1 MRKISRRILWIF
13 SRHLFIDKMNPTAHD
28 QTTQQQKQNGRRAV
42 GSSQTW
48 TRYGVLLPSQ
58 QTRKLKEWVL
68 TDEQQQVVN
77 ASGLGHLALTTGFTI
92 DRSLL
97 TAFCERWNNE
107 TNTAHFMGFEMAPSL
122 RDVSYILGIPVTGHV
137 VTAEPIGDEAV
148 NRMCLHYLGQSPG
161 SGEQLCGLIRLTWLY
176 RKFHQLP
183 ENPTIND
190 IAFSTRAYL
199 LYLVG
204 STLFPDTMR
213 GFVSPRYLPLLG
225 DFRRIHEYAWGAA
238 ALAHLYRG
246 LSVAVTPNA
255 TTQFL
260 GSATLLMAWI
270 YEYIPL
276 TQPQQKNQNTLL
288 PRACRWNFGGT
299 TRGQRKKVVEWR
311 KDFEQLQLSDVNWNP
326 YKDINPAIVPGYC
339 IAADNICYSRTW
351 LISFNIKEVYV
362 PDRFNRQFGR
372 EQGRLHQV
380 PMWARRTW
388 SKGKDWRVEYAREIE
403 DFHQLVG
410 CRFIPSMEANINSL
424 PNESV
429 AGQSTARCSRNA
441 SQNFSMMVEDLKNDL
456 PVIDRYLEGQVLP
469 VEVAS
474 FLERVSTMIKTYS
487 PSQSNARKD
496 EAAQS
501 KNVRA
506 KNPRKRARK
515 PLISEDPSSPQDS
528 GVDRYAGA
536 LVPYQASKCDRVV
549 DGTVPLL
556 NRGEVLKEN
565 EVMDP
570 WQMSHLTAESSSS
583 GDSGFPESRRWRR
596 RREESGTPR
605 SNAGVRRSG
614 RMCGQLKMLKHRDG
628 VGAEETNEIL
638 L

>member
-1 MRKISRRILWIF
+1 MSFSSGGPRLLHSPLSRLRLRP
-13 SRHLFIDKMNPTAHD
+13 SPSPQGKGRERRCPNTVQQSNSLRRRRLAVCHLPPLAGEQDKMNPTAHD

-260 GSATLLMAWI
+260 GSATLLM
-270 YEYIPL
+270 
-276 TQPQQKNQNTLL
+276 
-288 PRACRWNFGGT
+288 
-299 TRGQRKKVVEWR
+299 
-311 KDFEQLQLSDVNWNP
+311 VNWNP

>member
-1 MRKISRRILWIF
+1 MDLS
-13 SRHLFIDKMNPTAHD
+13 SQDVV
-28 QTTQQQKQNGRRAV
+28 TQQQKPSGRRPV
-42 GSSQTW
+42 GSSQIW

-68 TDEQQQVVN
+68 IDEQQHLVN
-77 ASGLGHLALTTGFTI
+77 SSGLGHLALTTGFTI

-148 NRMCLHYLGQSPG
+148 KRMCFHYLGESPG
-161 SGEQLCGLIRLTWLY
+161 NGEQLCGLIRLTWLY

-183 ENPTIND
+183 ENPTINE
-190 IAFSTRAYL
+190 IAYSTRAYL

-213 GFVSPRYLPLLG
+213 GFVSPRYLPLLA
-225 DFRRIHEYAWGAA
+225 DFRKIREYAWGAA

-270 YEYIPL
+270 YEYLPL
-276 TQPQQKNQNTLL
+276 TQPQQKNQNTFL
-288 PRACRWNFGGT
+288 PRACRWNFGGA
-299 TRGQRKKVVEWR
+299 TRGQRKKVMEWR
-311 KDFEQLQLSDVNWNP
+311 KVFEQLQFSDVNWNP
-326 YKDINPAIVPGYC
+326 YKDMNPAIIPEYC

-362 PDRFNRQFGR
+362 PDRFARQFGR
-372 EQGRLHQV
+372 EQGRLHGV

-388 SKGKDWRVEYAREIE
+388 SKWKDWRVEYAHEIKE
-403 DFHQLVG
+403 FHQLVG
-410 CRFIPSMEANINSL
+410 CRFTPAETSINLL

-429 AGQSTARCSRNA
+429 TGQDATGHSQSA
-441 SQNFSMMVEDLKNDL
+441 SQNFFSMVEVLKNDL
-456 PVIDRYLEGQVLP
+456 PVIDRYLEGQLLP

-474 FLERVSTMIKTYS
+474 FLERVGMMIKSYS
-487 PSQSNARKD
+487 PPQSSRKKD
-496 EAAQS
+496 QTAQGQS
-501 KNVRA
+501 SIVRS
-506 KNPRKRARK
+506 KNPRKRGK
-515 PLISEDPSSPQDS
+515 PSFFQDPSNPQNSRADRFP
-528 GVDRYAGA
+528 GV
-536 LVPYQASKCDRVV
+536 LVPYQDSSKCDMVL

-556 NRGEVLKEN
+556 NGAEKFKEQG
-565 EVMDP
+565 VMDL
-570 WQMSHLTAESSSS
+570 WQNSHLTTPSSSS
-583 GDSGFPESRRWRR
+583 LDSSSPESRKRR
-596 RREESGTPR
+596 QPDRDEIQIPR
-605 SNAGVRRSG
+605 DTENHRRSG
-614 RMCGQLKMLKHRDG
+614 QLCVQLKMFKHRDG
-628 VGAEETNEIL
+628 VGAEPTNPVFL
-638 L
+638 

>member
-1 MRKISRRILWIF
+1 MDLTSQGQK
-13 SRHLFIDKMNPTAHD
+13 
-28 QTTQQQKQNGRRAV
+28 TQQQKPNGRRAV

-68 TDEQQQVVN
+68 TDEQQQLVN

-107 TNTAHFMGFEMAPSL
+107 TNTAHFVGFEMAPSL

-148 NRMCLHYLGQSPG
+148 NRMCLHYLGENPG

-213 GFVSPRYLPLLG
+213 GFVSPRYLPLLE
-225 DFRRIHEYAWGAA
+225 DFRKIHEYAWGAA

-270 YEYIPL
+270 YEYLPL
-276 TQPQQKNQNTLL
+276 TQPQQKNGNTLL
-288 PRACRWNFGGT
+288 PRACRWNFGGA
-299 TRGQRKKVVEWR
+299 TRGQRKKVLEWR

-326 YKDINPAIVPGYC
+326 YKDINAAIVPGYC

-362 PDRFNRQFGR
+362 PDRFTRQFGR
-372 EQGRLHQV
+372 EQGRLYQV

-388 SKGKDWRVEYAREIE
+388 SKAKDWRVEYAREIE
-403 DFHQLVG
+403 EFHQLVG
-410 CRFIPSMEANINSL
+410 CRFIPSTETNINSL
-424 PNESV
+424 PSESII
-429 AGQSTARCSRNA
+429 AGQSTTGCSQSA
-441 SQNFSMMVEDLKNDL
+441 SQNFSMMVEDLKNEL
-456 PVIDRYLEGQVLP
+456 PVIDGYLEGQVLP
-469 VEVAS
+469 PEVAS
-474 FLERVSTMIKTYS
+474 FLEKVSMMIKIYS
-487 PSQSNARKD
+487 PSQSNPRKD
-496 EAAQS
+496 EAAQNN
-501 KNVRA
+501 NVTGRA
-506 KNPRKRARK
+506 KNPRKRAKK
-515 PLISEDPSSPQDS
+515 PLLFQDPSSPQDS
-528 GVDRYAGA
+528 AVNRYPGVM
-536 LVPYQASKCDRVV
+536 VPYQASSRYGKVL
-549 DGTVPLL
+549 DGAAPLL
-556 NRGEVLKEN
+556 SGGEVFKEH
-565 EVMDP
+565 EMMDP
-570 WQMSHLTAESSSS
+570 WQMSHLTTESSSS
-583 GDSGFPESRRWRR
+583 PDSSSPGSGKRR
-596 RREESGTPR
+596 RQHPDED
-605 SNAGVRRSG
+605 RRN
-614 RMCGQLKMLKHRDG
+614 RRHCVQLKMLKHRDG
-628 VGAEETNEIL
+628 VGAEETNPVFL
-638 L
+638 

>member
-1 MRKISRRILWIF
+1 MFFYTSFVSTGSAQITTSLF
-13 SRHLFIDKMNPTAHD
+13 SLPFCLTIVDVEHLPSFSYRVFQDKMNPSAHD
-28 QTTQQQKQNGRRAV
+28 QTTQQQKPNGRRAV

-148 NRMCLHYLGQSPG
+148 NRMCLHYLGESPG

-225 DFRRIHEYAWGAA
+225 DFRKIHEYAWGAA

-260 GSATLLMAWI
+260 GSATLLM
-270 YEYIPL
+270 
-276 TQPQQKNQNTLL
+276 
-288 PRACRWNFGGT
+288 
-299 TRGQRKKVVEWR
+299 
-311 KDFEQLQLSDVNWNP
+311 VNWNP

-339 IAADNICYSRTW
+339 IAADNICHSRTW

-372 EQGRLHQV
+372 EQGRLYQV

-410 CRFIPSMEANINSL
+410 CRFIPCTEANINSL
-424 PNESV
+424 PSESI
-429 AGQSTARCSRNA
+429 AGQTTTRCSRNA

-469 VEVAS
+469 EEVAS

-487 PSQSNARKD
+487 PPQSNERKD

-515 PLISEDPSSPQDS
+515 PSLSEDPSSPQDC

-536 LVPYQASKCDRVV
+536 LVPYQAGKCDRVL

-556 NRGEVLKEN
+556 NRGEALKEN

-570 WQMSHLTAESSSS
+570 WQMSHLTAESS
-583 GDSGFPESRRWRR
+583 GDSSLPESRSR

-605 SNAGVRRSG
+605 SNQGVRRSG
-614 RMCGQLKMLKHRDG
+614 RMCVQLKMFKHRDG
-628 VGAEETNEIL
+628 VGAEETNPIFL
-638 L
+638 

>member
-1 MRKISRRILWIF
+1 MDLTSQGLK
-13 SRHLFIDKMNPTAHD
+13 
-28 QTTQQQKQNGRRAV
+28 TQQQKPNGRRAV

-68 TDEQQQVVN
+68 TDEQQQLVN

-107 TNTAHFMGFEMAPSL
+107 TNTAHFVGFEMAPSL

-137 VTAEPIGDEAV
+137 VMAEPIGDEAV
-148 NRMCLHYLGQSPG
+148 NRMCLHYLGESPG

-225 DFRRIHEYAWGAA
+225 DFRKIHEYAWGAA

-270 YEYIPL
+270 YEYLPL

-288 PRACRWNFGGT
+288 PRACRWNFGGA

-326 YKDINPAIVPGYC
+326 YKDINPVTVPGYC

-362 PDRFNRQFGR
+362 PDRFTRQFGR
-372 EQGRLHQV
+372 EQSRLHQV

-388 SKGKDWRVEYAREIE
+388 SKAKDWRVEYAREIE
-403 DFHQLVG
+403 EFHQLVG
-410 CRFIPSMEANINSL
+410 CRFIPSVETNINSL
-424 PNESV
+424 PNESF
-429 AGQSTARCSRNA
+429 AAHSTTGCSRNA
-441 SQNFSMMVEDLKNDL
+441 YQNFSMMVEDLKNDL
-456 PVIDRYLEGQVLP
+456 PVMDRYLEGRVLP
-469 VEVAS
+469 PEVAS
-474 FLERVSTMIKTYS
+474 FLEKVSTMIKIYS
-487 PSQSNARKD
+487 PPESSPRAD
-496 EAAQS
+496 EAAQC
-501 KNVRA
+501 KNVAVRA
-506 KNPRKRARK
+506 KNPRKRAKK
-515 PLISEDPSSPQDS
+515 PSLIQDPPSPQDS
-528 GVDRYAGA
+528 GVNMHPGV
-536 LVPYQASKCDRVV
+536 LVPYQASRYDKVL
-549 DGTVPLL
+549 DGTVPLP
-556 NRGEVLKEN
+556 NRREVFKEQ
-565 EVMDP
+565 EMMEP
-570 WQMSHLTAESSSS
+570 WQMSHLTTESSSS
-583 GDSGFPESRRWRR
+583 PDSSSLESRKQRR
-596 RREESGTPR
+596 QHPDEAQPWR
-605 SNAGVRRSG
+605 SNDNMRRS
-614 RMCGQLKMLKHRDG
+614 RRHCVQLKMFKHPDG
-628 VGAEETNEIL
+628 VGAKETNPIFL
-638 L
+638 

>member
-1 MRKISRRILWIF
+1 MIWCQLLYLD
-13 SRHLFIDKMNPTAHD
+13 HLLQKDKMNPTAHD
-28 QTTQQQKQNGRRAV
+28 QTTQQQKPNGRRAV

-58 QTRKLKEWVL
+58 QTRKLKEWIL

-148 NRMCLHYLGQSPG
+148 NRMCLHYLGESPG

-225 DFRRIHEYAWGAA
+225 DFRKIHEYAWGAA

-299 TRGQRKKVVEWR
+299 TRGQRKKVMEWR

-339 IAADNICYSRTW
+339 IAADNICHSRTW

-372 EQGRLHQV
+372 EQGRLYQV

-388 SKGKDWRVEYAREIE
+388 SKGKDWRVEYAREID

-410 CRFIPSMEANINSL
+410 CRFIPSTGANINSL
-424 PNESV
+424 PSESI
-429 AGQSTARCSRNA
+429 AGQSSTRCSRNA

-474 FLERVSTMIKTYS
+474 FLERVSMMIKTYS
-487 PSQSNARKD
+487 PPQSNERKD

-515 PLISEDPSSPQDS
+515 PLVSEDPSSPQDC

-536 LVPYQASKCDRVV
+536 LVPYQASKCDRVL

-556 NRGEVLKEN
+556 NRGEALKEN

-583 GDSGFPESRRWRR
+583 GDSSLPESRRRR
-596 RREESGTPR
+596 CEESGAPR
-605 SNAGVRRSG
+605 SNQGVRRSG
-614 RMCGQLKMLKHRDG
+614 RMCVQLKMLKHRDG
-628 VGAEETNEIL
+628 VGAEETNPIFL
-638 L
+638 

>member
-1 MRKISRRILWIF
+1 MDLAS
-13 SRHLFIDKMNPTAHD
+13 
-28 QTTQQQKQNGRRAV
+28 QGVVTQQQKPSGRRPV
-42 GSSQTW
+42 GSSQIW

-68 TDEQQQVVN
+68 TDEQQQLVN

-148 NRMCLHYLGQSPG
+148 RRMCLHFLGESPG
-161 SGEQLCGLIRLTWLY
+161 NGEQLCGLIRLTWLY

-183 ENPTIND
+183 ENPTINE
-190 IAFSTRAYL
+190 IAYSTRAYL

-213 GFVSPRYLPLLG
+213 GFVSPRYLPLLA
-225 DFRRIHEYAWGAA
+225 DFRKIREYAWGSA

-270 YEYIPL
+270 YEYLPL

-288 PRACRWNFGGT
+288 PRACRWNFGGA
-299 TRGQRKKVVEWR
+299 TRGQRKKVMEWR
-311 KDFEQLQLSDVNWNP
+311 KVFDELQFSDVNWNP
-326 YKDINPAIVPGYC
+326 YKDMNPAIIPEYC

-362 PDRFNRQFGR
+362 PDRFSRQFGR
-372 EQGRLHQV
+372 EQGRLHGV

-388 SKGKDWRVEYAREIE
+388 SKWKDWRVEYAREIE
-403 DFHQLVG
+403 EFHQLVG
-410 CRFIPSMEANINSL
+410 CRFTPAETNINSL
-424 PNESV
+424 PIESITKQDA
-429 AGQSTARCSRNA
+429 AGCSRST
-441 SQNFSMMVEDLKNDL
+441 SQNFSSMVEDLRNDF
-456 PVIDRYLEGQVLP
+456 PVIDRYLEGQLLP

-474 FLERVSTMIKTYS
+474 FLERVGMMIKSYS
-487 PSQSNARKD
+487 PPQSSRKKD
-496 EAAQS
+496 QAGQGQDS
-501 KNVRA
+501 NVRS
-506 KNPRKRARK
+506 KNPRKRGK
-515 PLISEDPSSPQDS
+515 PSFFQDPSSPPNS
-528 GVDRYAGA
+528 RADRFPAV
-536 LVPYQASKCDRVV
+536 LIPYQDSKCDMVL

-556 NRGEVLKEN
+556 DGAEEFKEQG
-565 EVMDP
+565 VMDL
-570 WQMSHLTAESSSS
+570 WQNSHLTTPSCSSLDSSS
-583 GDSGFPESRRWRR
+583 PESRKRR
-596 RREESGTPR
+596 QQDRDEIRLPR
-605 SNAGVRRSG
+605 DTENLRRSG
-614 RMCGQLKMLKHRDG
+614 RLCVQLKMFKHRDG
-628 VGAEETNEIL
+628 VGAEATNPIFL
-638 L
+638 

>member
-1 MRKISRRILWIF
+1 MDLTSQGQK
-13 SRHLFIDKMNPTAHD
+13 
-28 QTTQQQKQNGRRAV
+28 TQQQKPNGRRAV

-68 TDEQQQVVN
+68 TDEQQQLVN

-137 VTAEPIGDEAV
+137 VTSEPIGDEAV
-148 NRMCLHYLGQSPG
+148 NRMCLHYLGESPG
-161 SGEQLCGLIRLTWLY
+161 SGEQLCGLIRLTWLC

-225 DFRRIHEYAWGAA
+225 DFRKIHEYAWGAA

-270 YEYIPL
+270 YEYLPL

-288 PRACRWNFGGT
+288 PRACRWNFGGA
-299 TRGQRKKVVEWR
+299 TRGQRKKVMEWR
-311 KDFEQLQLSDVNWNP
+311 KDFEHLQLSDVNWNP
-326 YKDINPAIVPGYC
+326 YKDINPGIVPGYC
-339 IAADNICYSRTW
+339 VAADNICYYRTW

-362 PDRFNRQFGR
+362 PDRFSRQFGR

-380 PMWARRTW
+380 PLWARRTW
-388 SKGKDWRVEYAREIE
+388 SKAKDWRVEYAREIE
-403 DFHQLVG
+403 EFHQLVG
-410 CRFIPSMEANINSL
+410 CRFIPSVETNINSL
-424 PNESV
+424 PNEFI
-429 AGQSTARCSRNA
+429 AGQGTTGCSRNA

-456 PVIDRYLEGQVLP
+456 PVINRYLEGQVLP
-469 VEVAS
+469 PEVAS
-474 FLERVSTMIKTYS
+474 FLEKVGTMIKTYS
-487 PSQSNARKD
+487 PAQSSPRED
-496 EAAQS
+496 EAAQC
-501 KNVRA
+501 KNVAARA
-506 KNPRKRARK
+506 KNSRKRARK
-515 PLISEDPSSPQDS
+515 PSHLEDPSSPQDS
-528 GVDRYAGA
+528 GVNQYPGA
-536 LVPYQASKCDRVV
+536 LVPYVASSRFANVL
-549 DGTVPLL
+549 DGTVPPPDG
-556 NRGEVLKEN
+556 GESFKEH
-565 EVMDP
+565 EIMEP
-570 WQMSHLTAESSSS
+570 WQMSHMTTESSSS
-583 GDSGFPESRRWRR
+583 PDSSLSGSRDRRQQHPDEAPTRRSNDSLRRSRRHC
-596 RREESGTPR
+596 
-605 SNAGVRRSG
+605 V
-614 RMCGQLKMLKHRDG
+614 QLKMFKHRDG
-628 VGAEETNEIL
+628 VGAEETNPIFL
-638 L
+638 

>member
-1 MRKISRRILWIF
+1 MDLS
-13 SRHLFIDKMNPTAHD
+13 SQD
-28 QTTQQQKQNGRRAV
+28 QTTQQQQKRNGRRVV
-42 GSSQTW
+42 GSSQIW

-68 TDEQQQVVN
+68 TDEQQQLVS

-97 TAFCERWNNE
+97 TAFCERWDNE

-148 NRMCLHYLGQSPG
+148 KRMCCHYLGESPG

-190 IAFSTRAYL
+190 IVFSTRAYL

-225 DFRRIHEYAWGAA
+225 DFGKIHEYAWGAA

-246 LSVAVTPNA
+246 LSVAVTPNS

-270 YEYIPL
+270 YEYFPL

-288 PRACRWNFGGT
+288 PRACRWNFGGV
-299 TRGQRKKVVEWR
+299 TRGQRKNVMEWG
-311 KDFEQLQLSDVNWNP
+311 KVNWNP

-339 IAADNICYSRTW
+339 IAADNVCYSRTW

-362 PDRFNRQFGR
+362 PDRFTRQFGR
-372 EQGRLHQV
+372 EQGRLHGV

-388 SKGKDWRVEYAREIE
+388 SKGKDWRIEYAREIE

-410 CRFIPSMEANINSL
+410 CHFTPSAETNINSL
-424 PNESV
+424 PNWSI
-429 AGQSTARCSRNA
+429 AGQSTTGCSRNA
-441 SQNFSMMVEDLKNDL
+441 PQNFSVMVEDLKNDL
-456 PVIDRYLEGQVLP
+456 PVIDRYLEGQLLP

-487 PSQSNARKD
+487 PPQSSQRK
-496 EAAQS
+496 EQAAQGQNRTVS
-501 KNVRA
+501 A
-506 KNPRKRARK
+506 KNPRKRVK
-515 PLISEDPSSPQDS
+515 PLIAQDPSSPQDS
-528 GVDRYAGA
+528 LLYQNPGV
-536 LVPYQASKCDRVV
+536 LVPNQATKSNRVL

-556 NRGEVLKEN
+556 NGEVFKEH
-565 EVMDP
+565 EAMDP
-570 WQMSHLTAESSSS
+570 WQMSHLAAESSSS
-583 GDSGFPESRRWRR
+583 PDSSSQESRKRR
-596 RREESGTPR
+596 QCPDEARTPR
-605 SNAGVRRSG
+605 SNEVLRRSG
-614 RMCGQLKMLKHRDG
+614 RLCVQLKMFKHKDG
-628 VGAEETNEIL
+628 VGAEETNPIFL
-638 L
+638 